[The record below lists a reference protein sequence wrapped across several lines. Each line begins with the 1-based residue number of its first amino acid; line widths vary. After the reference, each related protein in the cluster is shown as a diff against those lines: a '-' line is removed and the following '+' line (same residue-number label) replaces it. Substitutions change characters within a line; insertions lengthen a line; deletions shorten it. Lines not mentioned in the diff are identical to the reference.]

1 MLRTLRLRFADRPDL
16 DLAFQATDE
25 EVGTD
30 PWRLLKSRADRHG
43 RISLGDRDSCGIED
57 VLEVTLVDLERI
69 EGTTFEHGLQD
80 EDVAA
85 TLDENYDPPP
95 QTREPRDA

>member
-1 MLRTLRLRFADRPDL
+1 MLRTLRLRFADRPDH
-16 DLAFQATDE
+16 DLAFEATED
-25 EVGTD
+25 D
-30 PWRLLKSRADRHG
+30 ADADAWRLLKSRVDRHG

-57 VLEVTLVDLERI
+57 VLEVTLVDIERI

-85 TLDENYDPPP
+85 ALDENYDPPP
-95 QTREPRDA
+95 RTKKSDDA